1 MKPVP
6 LSRREFVKNTALA
19 TATLNLPTVLRAANE
34 APAPGAAPAG
44 RVVLGDG
51 AELHWLEGQV
61 PAVAN
66 GATWGVPWPR
76 GQYTRDTTF
85 ALGTVAG
92 EAVPVQSWPLAWW
105 PDGSLKWTAHAVGA
119 DAGKTDKL
127 ILAPGIPAAS
137 AKSVRVSETADG
149 VEVDTGV
156 ILCKVPKKGAI
167 LIASIVRDGRE
178 IARDGRLVGLCDDRL
193 AEGAAIVKTESF
205 VSEIGSVTVE
215 QRGPVRAVVKIEGR
229 HQAVGPEPARGEP
242 VESVERGA
250 GRAWLPFSVRLY
262 FYAGGDAV
270 RLMHSFVFDGDEQ
283 KDFIRGLGVRFSVPM
298 SDQLYDRH
306 VRFVGEGGGLLA
318 EAVRG
323 LTGLR
328 RDPGEAVKQAQ
339 LAGRACPP
347 VSAWTDNG
355 QVSSRLQYIPA
366 WGDYTLF
373 QSAASVFE
381 IRKRIQPGFG
391 WVGVDQG
398 GRAAGVGYVGG
409 AAGGGVVFGLRDFWQ
424 RHPTQLDIRGAH
436 TDAAEVTVWLWSLEA
451 SAMDLRFYHDVMG
464 METYEKQTDGGLDIT
479 YEDYEPGW
487 GTPHGIARTSE
498 ITLWALATTP
508 SRERIIELAG
518 VVRTPPQLT
527 CAPAHLAGTNV
538 FGGLWNL
545 PDRSTPAKAA
555 IEDRLDWQFDYYRRQ
570 VEQRHWYGFWNYGD
584 VMHTYDR
591 DRHVWRYDVG
601 GFAWDNS
608 ELSPDLWLWYAFLR
622 SGRADIFRF
631 AEAMTR
637 HTGEVDVYHLGR
649 FAGLGSRH
657 NVQHWGCSAK
667 QVRIS
672 TAIYRRFYYY
682 LTADE
687 RVGDLMRALVDCDYK
702 LKEVSPG
709 RKLGRGGTQNPYPAS
724 VSLGTDWCSF
734 CAAWF
739 TEWERTGDTKYRDK
753 MIAGLKAIAAAPHGW
768 FTSGWGY
775 DPDTGVL
782 YPAGDRIGVSHLNA
796 VFGAVEI
803 NAEMLQSLDV
813 PEYERAWLQYC
824 ELYNAGGDEQEKVL
838 GTRLSGTGLPQAHS
852 RLTAYAAWKKHDA
865 VLAARAWSEF
875 ARNFMKPNLEL
886 KHLEGPA
893 VLNPVDEA
901 AWVST
906 NDAAQWGLAAM
917 QNLALIGGQLPA

>member
-19 TATLNLPTVLRAANE
+19 TAALNLPAVLHAANG
-34 APAPGAAPAG
+34 APAAGAAPAG
-44 RVVLGDG
+44 RVVPGDG
-51 AELHWLEGQV
+51 AELHWLDGQV

-76 GQYTRDTTF
+76 GQYTKDTTF
-85 ALGTVAG
+85 ALGTAAG
-92 EAVPVQSWPLAWW
+92 KAVPVQSWPLAWW
-105 PDGSLKWTAHAVGA
+105 PDGSLKWTAHALGA
-119 DAGKTDKL
+119 GTGRTDKL
-127 ILAPGIPAAS
+127 ILAPGPPAAP
-137 AKSVRVSETADG
+137 AEPVQVSETADTI
-149 VEVDTGV
+149 EVDTGV
-156 ILCKVPKKGAI
+156 IRCTVAKKGATV
-167 LIASIVRDGRE
+167 IASIVRDGRE
-178 IARDGRLVGLCDDRL
+178 IARDGRLVALCDDRP
-193 AEGAAIVKTESF
+193 AEGAEAVKTESF
-205 VSEIGSVTVE
+205 VSEIGAVTVE
-215 QRGPVRAVVKIEGR
+215 QRGPVRAVVKIAGM
-229 HQAVGPEPARGEP
+229 HRGL
-242 VESVERGA
+242 ERT
-250 GRAWLPFSVRLY
+250 WLPFSVRLY

-270 RLMHSFVFDGDEQ
+270 RMMHSFVFDGDEQ
-283 KDFIRGLGVRFSVPM
+283 KDFIRGLGVRFVVPM
-298 SDQLYDRH
+298 RDPLYDRH
-306 VRFVGEGGGLLA
+306 VRFVGEGQGLWA

-328 RDPGEAVKQAQ
+328 RDPGEAVKRAQ
-339 LAGRACPP
+339 LAGEACPP
-347 VSAWTDNG
+347 VSTFDEAVRT
-355 QVSSRLQYIPA
+355 RLEYLPA
-366 WGDYTLF
+366 WGDCTLF
-373 QSAASVFE
+373 QSAASAFE
-381 IRKRIQPGFG
+381 IRKRTKPGFG
-391 WVGVDQG
+391 WIGVDQG
-398 GRAAGVGYVGG
+398 GRSAGVGYVGG
-409 AAGGGVVFGLRDFWQ
+409 ATGGGVVFGLRDFWQ

-436 TDAAEVTVWLWSLEA
+436 TDAAEVTVWLWSPEA
-451 SAMDLRFYHDVMG
+451 PAMDLRFYHDVMG
-464 METYEKQTDGGLDIT
+464 MDTYEKQYDGGLDIT

-498 ITLWALATTP
+498 ITLWALAATP
-508 SRERIIELAG
+508 ARERIIELAG
-518 VVRTPPQLT
+518 AVRTPPQLT
-527 CAPAHLAGTNV
+527 CAPAHLAGANV
-538 FGGLWNL
+538 FGGLWSL
-545 PDRSTPAKAA
+545 PDRSTPTRAA
-555 IEDRLDWQFDYYRRQ
+555 IEDRLDWQFDYYQRQ

-608 ELSPDLWLWYAFLR
+608 ELSPDLWLWYAYLR
-622 SGRADIFRF
+622 SGRADIFRL

-687 RVGDLMRALVDCDYK
+687 RVGDLMRALVDCDHK
-702 LKEVSPG
+702 LTEVSPG
-709 RKLGRGGTQNPYPAS
+709 RKLAHPVQNPHPAS

-753 MIAGLKAIAAAPHGW
+753 MIAGMKAVAAAPHGW

-782 YPAGDRIGVSHLNA
+782 YPFGDQIVVSHLNA

-813 PEYERAWLQYC
+813 PEYARAWLQYC
-824 ELYNAGGDEQEKVL
+824 KLYNAGPEEQEKAL
-838 GTRLSGTGLPQAHS
+838 GTRLSGAGMPQAHS
-852 RLTAYAAWKKHDA
+852 RLTAYAAWREKDPA
-865 VLAARAWSEF
+865 LAARAWKEF
-875 ARNFMKPNLEL
+875 TVSWPPVL
-886 KHLEGPA
+886 KLTHLEGPA

-901 AWVST
+901 VWVST
-906 NDAAQWGLAAM
+906 NDAAQWGLAAI
-917 QNLALIGGQLPA
+917 QNLALIGGQLPTQNDS

>member
-6 LSRREFVKNTALA
+6 LSRREFMKNTALA
-19 TATLNLPTVLRAANE
+19 TAALNLPAVLRAANE
-34 APAPGAAPAG
+34 APAPGVVPAG
-44 RVVLGDG
+44 RVMLGDG

-76 GQYTRDTTF
+76 GKYPKGTAF
-85 ALGTVAG
+85 ALGTAAG

-119 DAGKTDKL
+119 GTGQTDKL
-127 ILAPGIPAAS
+127 ILAPGTPAAP
-137 AKSVRVSETADG
+137 AKPVQVSETADTI
-149 VEVDTGV
+149 EVDTGAIRCTV
-156 ILCKVPKKGAI
+156 AKKGATV
-167 LIASIVRDGRE
+167 IASIVRDGRE
-178 IARDGRLVGLCDDRL
+178 IARDGRLVALCDDRS
-193 AEGAAIVKTESF
+193 AEGAAAVKTESF
-205 VSEIGSVTVE
+205 VSEIGAVTVE
-215 QRGPVRAVVKIEGR
+215 QRGPVRAVVKIEGK
-229 HQAVGPEPARGEP
+229 HQSPGRAAGPEP
-242 VESVERGA
+242 VE
-250 GRAWLPFSVRLY
+250 RAWLPFSVRLY
-262 FYAGGDAV
+262 FCAGGDAV
-270 RLMHSFVFDGDEQ
+270 RMMHSFVFDGDEQ
-283 KDFIRGLGVRFSVPM
+283 KDFIRGLGVRFVVPM
-298 SDQLYDRH
+298 RDPLYDRH
-306 VRFVGEGGGLLA
+306 VRFVGEGSGLWA

-328 RDPGEAVKQAQ
+328 RDPDGRNPNGPIKKAQ
-339 LAGRACPP
+339 LAGEACPP
-347 VSAWTDNG
+347 VSTFDEAVRT
-355 QVSSRLQYIPA
+355 RLDYIPA

-373 QSAASVFE
+373 QSAASAFE
-381 IRKRIQPGFG
+381 IRKRTKPGLG
-391 WVGVDQG
+391 WIGVDQG
-398 GRAAGVGYVGG
+398 GRAAGTGYVGG
-409 AAGGGVVFGLRDFWQ
+409 ATGGGVVFGLRDFWQ

-436 TDAAEVTVWLWSLEA
+436 TDAAEVTVWLWSPEA
-451 SAMDLRFYHDVMG
+451 PAMDLRFYHDVMG
-464 METYEKQTDGGLDIT
+464 METYERQYNGGLEIT

-487 GTPHGIARTSE
+487 GTPHGIARSSE
-498 ITLWALATTP
+498 ITLWALAATP
-508 SRERIIELAG
+508 TRERMIELADA
-518 VVRTPPQLT
+518 VRTPPQLT

-538 FGGLWNL
+538 FGGLWSL
-545 PDRSTPAKAA
+545 PDRSTPARAA
-555 IEDRLDWQFDYYRRQ
+555 IEDRLDWQFEYYRKQ

-608 ELSPDLWLWYAFLR
+608 ELSPDLWLWYAYLR
-622 SGRADIFRF
+622 SGRADIFRL

-637 HTGEVDVYHLGR
+637 HTGEVDVYHHGR

-709 RKLGRGGTQNPYPAS
+709 RKLERGGTQNPHPAS

-739 TEWERTGDTKYRDK
+739 TEWERTGDNKYRDK
-753 MIAGLKAIAAAPHGW
+753 MLAGLKSIAAAPHGW

-782 YPAGDRIGVSHLNA
+782 YPVGDRIGVSHLNA

-813 PEYERAWLQYC
+813 PEYERVWLQYC
-824 ELYNAGGDEQEKVL
+824 GLYNAGGDEQEKML
-838 GTRLSGTGLPQAHS
+838 GVRLRDVGLPQAHS
-852 RLTAYAAWKKHDA
+852 RLTAYAAWRKKDPA
-865 VLAARAWSEF
+865 LAARAWSEF

-906 NDAAQWGLAAM
+906 NDAAQWGLAAI
-917 QNLALIGGQLPA
+917 QNLALVPEALPT